1 MINRRITASS
11 WPKHPVLTTVRKT
24 VSHSRERASVAPH
37 DQCIAWKPDVASR
50 VRYAGLTPALDPLA
64 FAAPVTTTGAVTGHL
79 TRSIHIS
86 GLRQTD
92 CILFS
97 FARARVTFAKMSEA
111 LAVQMNGF
119 GSRLC
124 FSTYCSIAQTNSGT
138 ERKTA
143 RRNWFSDRSRKK
155 RSTMLSQEALVGVK
169 CMRNRGCLA
178 SHAFTSGCL
187 WVA

>member
-37 DQCIAWKPDVASR
+37 DQCIAWKTDVASR

-86 GLRQTD
+86 VAT
-92 CILFS
+92 C
-97 FARARVTFAKMSEA
+97 
-111 LAVQMNGF
+111 MNCR
-119 GSRLC
+119 RLQG
-124 FSTYCSIAQTNSGT
+124 AQVIVNLG
-138 ERKTA
+138 
-143 RRNWFSDRSRKK
+143 D
-155 RSTMLSQEALVGVK
+155 LVE
-169 CMRNRGCLA
+169 NRGMEKYIVTL
-178 SHAFTSGCL
+178 S
-187 WVA
+187 